1 MVIKHL
7 KTNGN
12 DRLLLIF
19 LGWSGGPES
28 PGAFDAEGYDITVVY
43 DYRNPVPP
51 PGLAE
56 RIARYRSCVLMG
68 WSFGVWCAERYA
80 AQAGFRP
87 EMSVAVNG
95 TSLPADERY
104 GIPPRLLALTLRSIR
119 QQGIDTFNRR
129 MCGAFYPAYT
139 PAARPFDELCDE
151 LRILSENFAETSD
164 GTGTLWDYA
173 VVGECD
179 RIFPPE
185 NQFRFWEKKR
195 TFVIACKELP
205 HYPFTP
211 EGNRLLAEL
220 LAGKYERPR

>member
-1 MVIKHL
+1 MFINHL
-7 KTNGN
+7 KTSGN
-12 DRLLLIF
+12 ERLLLIF
-19 LGWSGGPES
+19 LGWSGAPES
-28 PGAFDAEGYDITVVY
+28 TGTFDAEGYDITLVY
-43 DYRNPVPP
+43 DYRDPTPP
-51 PGLAE
+51 PELAE
-56 RIARYRSCVLMG
+56 RIGRYRSCTLIG

-80 AQAGFRP
+80 AQTGFHP
-87 EMSVAVNG
+87 EKCIALNG

-129 MCGAFYPAYT
+129 MCGAHYLSYT

-151 LRILSENFAETSD
+151 LEILSHSFEGADDSA
-164 GTGTLWDYA
+164 GTLWDYA
-173 VVGECD
+173 VVGD
-179 RIFPPE
+179 RDLIFPPE

-195 TFVIACKELP
+195 TFVVSCKELP

-220 LAGKYERPR
+220 LEEKYERPR